1 MRERTILDQLVDHAR
16 ERVAE
21 AKKKIPFEK
30 MKQMALEMAAKEPVR
45 DAFAFEKAL
54 RRPELSFICECKKA
68 SPSKGLIA
76 PDFPYLEIA
85 KEYEKA
91 GADCISVLTEPRWF
105 LGKDQYLKEIAAN
118 VSIPCLRKDFAVDPY
133 MIYEAKVLGA
143 SAVLLIC
150 SILEKAQLKEYL
162 QIAEGLGL
170 SALVE
175 AHDEEEI
182 AKALEAGARIIGV
195 NNRNLK
201 DFTVD
206 IGNSIRL
213 RTLAPENVLFVAE
226 SGIKTAE
233 DIEKLR
239 EAKVNG
245 VLIGETLMR
254 SPDRKAALEK
264 LNGGSL

>member
-1 MRERTILDQLVDHAR
+1 MILEKIAADTKL
-16 ERVAE
+16 RVE
-21 AKKKIPFEK
+21 KAKRKVPYSEICRRA
-30 MKQMALEMAAKEPVR
+30 MAM
-45 DAFAFEKAL
+45 DANTGFPFEKAL
-54 RRPELSFICECKKA
+54 AEPGIHYICEVKKA
-68 SPSKGLIA
+68 SPSKGVIA
-76 PDFPYLEIA
+76 QDFPYLEIA
-85 KEYEKA
+85 REYEKA
-91 GADCISVLTEPRWF
+91 GAAAISCLTEPKYF
-105 LGKDQYLKEIAAN
+105 QGKDTCLKEITEN
-118 VSIPCLRKDFAVDPY
+118 VSIPVLRKDFTIDEY
-133 MIYEAKVLGA
+133 MIYEAKT
-143 SAVLLIC
+143 
-150 SILEKAQLKEYL
+150 LKRY
-162 QIAEGLGL
+162 IKVADRLGL

-175 AHDEEEI
+175 VHDEEEMQSAI
-182 AKALEAGARIIGV
+182 EAGARVIGV

-254 SPDRKAALEK
+254 SPDKKAALEK